1 MRPIYVSIKTYL
13 DLMFQLKHNPVMGN
27 EKLLS
32 VSEVAEIMGI
42 SRTHVLRKIKSGELL
57 AQKVGKTY
65 TISSSHLPGIYQPLT
80 KTGKKQIDRAVEETV
95 KEYGEVIRKLG
106 QT

>member
-1 MRPIYVSIKTYL
+1 MVNK
-13 DLMFQLKHNPVMGN
+13 
-27 EKLLS
+27 KLLS

-42 SRTHVLRKIKSGELL
+42 SRTHVLRKIKSGELV

-65 TISSSHLPGIYQPLT
+65 AISSFDLPGIYQPLT
-80 KTGKKQIDRAVEETV
+80 QISKKQIDRAVERTM